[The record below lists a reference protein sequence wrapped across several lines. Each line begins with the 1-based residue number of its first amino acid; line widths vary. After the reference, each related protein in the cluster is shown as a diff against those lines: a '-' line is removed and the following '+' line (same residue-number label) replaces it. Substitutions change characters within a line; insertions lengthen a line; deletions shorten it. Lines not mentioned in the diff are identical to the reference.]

1 MRRLKKLL
9 GGVLSEE
16 ELRSIRS
23 GLDVIGDIAILKLPD
38 SLMPKAGLISEA
50 IMEVNRNVRTVL
62 RQVGGIVGDYR
73 LRRLEHLAGE
83 RKTLTRYKENGCVFE
98 LDVSKVYFSPRL
110 SSERLRIAKLVKDG
124 EVVVNMFAGVGSFS
138 LVIARLK
145 RAKVYSI
152 DLNPYAIK
160 YMKRSLELNRLRGEV
175 IPILGDAREVIEERL
190 KGEADRVLMPLPER
204 ANEFLRHATLA
215 LKSGGFVH
223 YYRHSFGLD
232 ESDAAS
238 RVVNE
243 VKALIDKRF
252 EVLGWRRVREV
263 GPRWFEI
270 VLDLAI
276 SL

>member
-1 MRRLKKLL
+1 MIIAFFEEGDGSRLYPLTLMKPVYMLRCGALRIYEKAVGELKGRWL
-9 GGVLSEE
+9 FLTRSRLRDVLSEKLSKRIGE
-16 ELRSIRS
+16 VYVNEFKLLSSGDDLLIVNGGWLFDRS
-23 GLDVIGDIAILKLPD
+23 LLKL
-38 SLMPKAGLISEA
+38 GE
-50 IMEVNRNVRTVL
+50 EV
-62 RQVGGIVGDYR
+62 
-73 LRRLEHLAGE
+73 A
-83 RKTLTRYKENGCVFE
+83 
-98 LDVSKVYFSPRL
+98 
-110 SSERLRIAKLVKDG
+110 AVKDG

-160 YMKRSLELNRLRGEV
+160 YMKRSLELNRLKGEV

-204 ANEFLRHATLA
+204 ANEFLRHAILA

-243 VKALIDKRF
+243 VKALIDRRF